1 MNKFL
6 LRHGRRPPIGVKAW
20 TVKYLEWVRRE
31 VHFEQRAQEATLL
44 DYLHEVEGYMRAWI
58 LALFLIAYPGVALTQ
73 DLTQNDAEH
82 SVRLL
87 LNELSAGYIT
97 GFAEKPIARLGDAAA
112 VAVTQ
117 IFADREPTAT
127 EMYNILDVVKIAFA
141 RPSIVALDSERLPRT
156 TLLLLRYMDALII
169 NPDLKA
175 KIADTRRFALEQT
188 TSQTANPGN
197 RAEP

>member
-1 MNKFL
+1 
-6 LRHGRRPPIGVKAW
+6 
-20 TVKYLEWVRRE
+20 
-31 VHFEQRAQEATLL
+31 
-44 DYLHEVEGYMRAWI
+44 MRAWK

-73 DLTQNDAEH
+73 GLTQNDAEH

-156 TLLLLRYMDALII
+156 TLLLLRYMDVLTI

-175 KIADTRRFALEQT
+175 KIADTRRLVLEQT